1 MIRAIAVVVVAAIC
15 AALFGVEG
23 TVLAQQNTASRL
35 RIIEERVSRMKI
47 GDIVKGERTDGT
59 KFEGRL
65 VAKTADSVTVDV
77 YRRRAFR
84 RLQRIGTETLM
95 LTELRDLKKPL
106 SGAQQALI
114 VAGVAV
120 GACAV
125 AATLVATNLDS
136 KPGERP
142 SDGVATSDEAT
153 AVPATEPQHQ
163 EGSMVDHVTSFDE
176 KTKPQP

>member
-1 MIRAIAVVVVAAIC
+1 MIRAITVLVIAAVC
-15 AALFGVEG
+15 AALFGMDG
-23 TVLAQQNTASRL
+23 AVLAQRTDASRL
-35 RIIEERVSRMKI
+35 RTIEERFSKMKV
-47 GDIVKGERTDGT
+47 GDIVKGERADGT

-84 RLQRIGTETLM
+84 RLQRIGTETIV
-95 LTELRDLKKPL
+95 LTELRDMKKPL

-114 VAGVAV
+114 LAGIAV

-125 AATLVATNLDS
+125 AATVVATNLDS

-142 SDGVATSDEAT
+142 LQEVPTSDEAT
-153 AVPATEPQHQ
+153 GNPATDTRP
-163 EGSMVDHVTSFDE
+163 MTA
-176 KTKPQP
+176 P